1 MNCYLRIKEA
11 DFYTSSSLASSSND
25 SIDTLLFLHGSLTL
39 LILWNTN
46 AIYFSI
52 VDGKIE

>member
-25 SIDTLLFLHGSLTL
+25 SIDTLLFLHGYLTL